1 VRRNRGSAN
10 VEESVYVAERLRPY
24 VTPPEEGAEDA
35 PPTVPTSDSEALD
48 ELMRRAAML
57 LSVMPRNQHR
67 ETIEDIVSPY
77 DPELGRRA
85 IDALIDSEFV
95 SVDEQGRLRR
105 LR

>member
-1 VRRNRGSAN
+1 VRRNRTTA

-24 VTPPEEGAEDA
+24 VTPPDEVDADA
-35 PPTVPTSDSEALD
+35 PSVPTPHSEALD
-48 ELMRRAAML
+48 ELMQRAAML

-67 ETIEDIVSPY
+67 ETIEDIISPY
-77 DPELGRRA
+77 DAELGRRA

-95 SVDEQGRLRR
+95 AVDEAGRLRR